1 MAIIGIDLGTTNSLV
16 SVWKDG
22 KSVLIPNSLGGFLT
36 PSVVS
41 VDEDGSILVGNVAKE
56 RLISHPERSAASFKR
71 LMGTSRKQNL
81 GGQQF
86 SPEEL
91 SSFVLRRLKEDAQAY
106 LGEPVTEAVISVPA
120 YFNDNQRFATKAA
133 ARLAGLHAERL
144 INEPSAAALASRLNN
159 TEKDQSFLVFDFG
172 GCTLDVS
179 VVDCFDNV
187 IEISAVAGDNH
198 LGGNDFDQAI
208 ARYFCQENG
217 LAFDLLPPVR
227 QAALLKQAELCKQ
240 ALTEQPQVLL
250 FQEEQ
255 EQKHSLLLTRELLVR
270 IAAPLFQ
277 RMNKVI
283 ARALSDSGRSI
294 REIDEVLLVGGS
306 CRMPVV
312 RAYLSHILG
321 IEPAELGSP
330 DTIVAQGVGVYAGI
344 KAQDGEIRDIMMT
357 DVCPFTLGIA
367 SYNDEKDTRPHMS
380 PMIERNSV
388 LPTSVEHSFYT
399 LSDNQKA
406 ITVRVY
412 QGEAYYTEANLKL
425 GELEVEVPPAP
436 RGQESVQ
443 VRFSYDINGILEV
456 DVHNKTN
463 GVHKSKVI
471 LGENTRLSEKEL
483 QKRLSEL
490 QKLKIHP
497 MDREENRLVVAR
509 GERLFSEAGSELR
522 ERVGAYLAYFQR
534 ALDSQSPSLIHHAR
548 EQANRFFDSVERYLF
563 DHQVFPGRD
572 YEPFDED
579 EED

>member
-1 MAIIGIDLGTTNSLV
+1 M
-16 SVWKDG
+16 
-22 KSVLIPNSLGGFLT
+22 
-36 PSVVS
+36 
-41 VDEDGSILVGNVAKE
+41 
-56 RLISHPERSAASFKR
+56 
-71 LMGTSRKQNL
+71 
-81 GGQQF
+81 
-86 SPEEL
+86 
-91 SSFVLRRLKEDAQAY
+91 
-106 LGEPVTEAVISVPA
+106 
-120 YFNDNQRFATKAA
+120 
-133 ARLAGLHAERL
+133 
-144 INEPSAAALASRLNN
+144 NN

-172 GCTLDVS
+172 GGTLDVS

-217 LAFDLLPPVR
+217 IAFDLLPSVR

-312 RAYLSHILG
+312 RAYLAHILG

-456 DVHNKTN
+456 DV
-463 GVHKSKVI
+463 I
-471 LGENTRLSEKEL
+471 
-483 QKRLSEL
+483 
-490 QKLKIHP
+490 
-497 MDREENRLVVAR
+497 
-509 GERLFSEAGSELR
+509 
-522 ERVGAYLAYFQR
+522 
-534 ALDSQSPSLIHHAR
+534 
-548 EQANRFFDSVERYLF
+548 
-563 DHQVFPGRD
+563 
-572 YEPFDED
+572 
-579 EED
+579 